1 MLLAVFLMTVI
12 SAGGAALTY
21 RFTRDQPALWRFA
34 AGTVFGNAIFGTAVF
49 AAACLWELNT
59 ITVCGSIVLT
69 LLPVFFLRDPEIRKA
84 VSRDRA
90 RIKGNFQGASFK
102 KLLRFGYYLFFAILF
117 LFFFERVLM
126 ETPQGIF
133 TGGSN
138 NLGDLPFHLGT
149 IFSFFNADNFP
160 PVNPSFSGAKF

>member
-49 AAACLWELNT
+49 AAACLWELNAV
-59 ITVCGSIVLT
+59 TVCGSIVLT
-69 LLPVFFLRDPEIRKA
+69 LLPVLFLRDPEIRKA

-90 RIKGNFQGASFK
+90 RIKGNFQGESFK

-117 LFFFERVLM
+117 LFIFDRVLLY
-126 ETPQGIF
+126 THQVIF
-133 TGGSN
+133 TGGSMSAVV
-138 NLGDLPFHLGT
+138 LPDTL
-149 IFSFFNADNFP
+149 
-160 PVNPSFSGAKF
+160 